1 MKTNFTIKSFRVF
14 DENGVDIELAPITIL
29 TGKNSAGKSSIV
41 KAITLLDSFLKQIK
55 WAKNRGEEIRIADYK
70 IDFTTYPNSLL
81 GGFDKVLHCNSRNE
95 LITFEYTIHS
105 LMLSEDVRVELVFGM
120 GKKDLIRN
128 GYLQQYRIK
137 TLEGKTIYSSTQK
150 DGSWINMNL
159 IKEQCKDF
167 LLAEFAVR
175 SYIKRYGEY
184 DIEHK
189 YSKTEY
195 DKIYSAQMEQL
206 DTFTEQ
212 RRDDT
217 CKYIRNRYSSDVPII
232 NDCGLILEDAKWYY
246 DNQTFFQIPIIEEH
260 LSKMTKEEIILNI
273 RKVVNDAQLSKS
285 EQNVI
290 DLFLNDFAFSN
301 CDSIKKYIREK
312 ECDYLE
318 YLLPDK
324 RPSSLNP
331 ELVGADQ
338 MSIANIDSILWGYS
352 TLEPVF
358 LDLPGEKDEDNNI
371 QNSGANFR
379 VVFEALMLIN
389 ALEKKEELNRRN
401 LADSFSESLKFYNA
415 LCLYASRFIEEVLF
429 PEWSDSITFVSTG
442 RVEMERVY
450 KLDGQDDF
458 SKLLKEYLNAKY
470 LFERNKDSN
479 KGFTNKKYVPDSFM
493 NTWIRKLELGH
504 SITVERELSGYGVYV
519 KLHKQENDEGAVLA
533 DEGYGITQLVSILL
547 SIETVILSNGG
558 LDVIRYYGMSSLDRF
573 DDSSFHYA
581 QRTIAVEEPE
591 IHLHPAIQS
600 KLADMFVAA
609 YEYNIHFIVETHS
622 EYLVRKIQKL
632 VAMKTLEDKEILSSS
647 EGIDS
652 NNVSI
657 YYLYDADI
665 TKRPNTSTP
674 QLQKIEL
681 DKNGY
686 PQEPFGAGFFD
697 VADDLS
703 MDLLTLQIKNQ

>member
-1 MKTNFTIKSFRVF
+1 MNTKFTIKNFRVF

-70 IDFTTYPNSLL
+70 IDFSIYPNSLL
-81 GGFDKVLHCNSRNE
+81 GGFDKVLHRNSRSE
-95 LITFEYTIHS
+95 HITFEYTIHS

-120 GKKDLIRN
+120 SEKDLIRN

-150 DGSWINMNL
+150 DGSWINLNL

-175 SYIKRYGEY
+175 SYNKRYVEY

-195 DKIYSAQMEQL
+195 EKIYSAHMEQL

-217 CKYIRNRYSSDVPII
+217 YKYVRNRYSSDVPIL
-232 NDCGLILEDAKWYY
+232 NDCGLTIEDSKWYY
-246 DNQTFFQIPIIEEH
+246 ENQTFFQIPIVEEY
-260 LSKMTKEEIILNI
+260 LSKMTREEIILNI
-273 RKVVNDAQLSKS
+273 EKLVNDVQLSES
-285 EQNVI
+285 ERNVI
-290 DLFLNDFAFSN
+290 VLFLNDFISSN
-301 CDSIKKYIREK
+301 CDSIKEYIEEK

-318 YLLPDK
+318 HVLPDK
-324 RPSSLNP
+324 RLSSQTP

-338 MSIANIDSILWGYS
+338 MSIANKDSILWGYS
-352 TLEPVF
+352 TLEHVF
-358 LDLPGEKDEDNNI
+358 LGLPNEKDENNNK

-379 VVFEALMLIN
+379 VVFEALILLN
-389 ALEKKEELNRRN
+389 ALENKKELNRN
-401 LADSFSESLKFYNA
+401 YLAGLFSDSLMFYNA
-415 LCLYASRFIEEVLF
+415 LCLYSSRFIEEVLF

-458 SKLLKEYLNAKY
+458 SKLLKGYLNAKY

-493 NTWIRKLELGH
+493 NTWIKKLELGH
-504 SITVERELSGYGVYV
+504 SISVVRESSGYGVYI
-519 KLHKQENDEGAVLA
+519 KLHKEENDEGVVLA

-547 SIETVILSNGG
+547 SIETVILSNKG
-558 LDVIRYYGMSSLDRF
+558 LEVTRYYGMSSLDRF

-591 IHLHPAIQS
+591 IHLHPAFQS

-609 YEYNIHFIVETHS
+609 SEYNIHFIVETHS
-622 EYLVRKIQKL
+622 EYLVRRTQRL
-632 VAMKTLEDKEILSSS
+632 VAEKVYKDAVTLRKL
-647 EGIDS
+647 
-652 NNVSI
+652 NPFRVI
-657 YYLYDADI
+657 YCPQIGKPYDMGLNIYGRFTNFFD
-665 TKRPNTSTP
+665 
-674 QLQKIEL
+674 E
-681 DKNGY
+681 
-686 PQEPFGAGFFD
+686 GFFD
-697 VADDLS
+697 VASKDAIAVSKLERS
-703 MDLLTLQIKNQ
+703 RE

>member
-1 MKTNFTIKSFRVF
+1 MKTNFTIKNFRVF

-81 GGFDKVLHCNSRNE
+81 GGFDKVLHRNSRSE

-120 GKKDLIRN
+120 GEKDLIRN
-128 GYLQQYRIK
+128 GYLQQYWIK

-167 LLAEFAVR
+167 LLAEFAIR
-175 SYIKRYGEY
+175 SYNKRYAEY

-195 DKIYSAQMEQL
+195 EKIYSAHMEQL

-217 CKYIRNRYSSDVPII
+217 CKYIRNCYSSDVPII
-232 NDCGLILEDAKWYY
+232 NDCGLTLENAQWYY
-246 DNQTFFQIPIIEEH
+246 ENQTFFHIPIIEEYF
-260 LSKMTKEEIILNI
+260 SKMTREEIISDI
-273 RKVVNDAQLSKS
+273 EKVVNDAQLSKS

-290 DLFLNDFAFSN
+290 VLFSNDFVSSN
-301 CDSIKKYIREK
+301 CDSIKEYLEEK
-312 ECDYLE
+312 ESDYLGHV
-318 YLLPDK
+318 LPDK
-324 RPSSLNP
+324 RLSTPTP

-338 MSIANIDSILWGYS
+338 MSIANKDSMLWGYS
-352 TLEPVF
+352 TLEHVF
-358 LDLPGEKDEDNNI
+358 LGLPNEKDENNNK

-379 VVFEALMLIN
+379 VVFEALMLLN
-389 ALEKKEELNRRN
+389 ALVNKEELNRN
-401 LADSFSESLKFYNA
+401 YLAGLFSDSLMFYNA
-415 LCLYASRFIEEVLF
+415 LCLYSSRFIEEVLF

-450 KLDGQDDF
+450 KLDGQDNF

-479 KGFTNKKYVPDSFM
+479 KGFTNQKYVPDRFM

-547 SIETVILSNGG
+547 SIETVILANKG
-558 LDVIRYYGMSSLDRF
+558 LEVTRYYGMSSLDRF

-581 QRTIAVEEPE
+581 QQTIAIEEPE
-591 IHLHPAIQS
+591 IHLHPAFQS
-600 KLADMFVAA
+600 LLADMFASA
-609 YEYNIHFIVETHS
+609 SEYNIHFIVETHS
-622 EYLVRKIQKL
+622 EYLIRKFQKK
-632 VAMKTLEDKEILSSS
+632 VALKQFEDKRILQSSN
-647 EGIDS
+647 GIDR
-652 NNVSI
+652 NNISI
-657 YYLYDADI
+657 YYLYDYNFEN
-665 TKRPNTSTP
+665 RPNGTP
-674 QLQKIEL
+674 QLQKITIGK
-681 DKNGY
+681 DGIPNK
-686 PQEPFGAGFFD
+686 PFGKGFFD

-703 MDLLTLQIKNQ
+703 MDLLTLKIQEQ

>member
-1 MKTNFTIKSFRVF
+1 MKTNFTIKNFRVF

-70 IDFTTYPNSLL
+70 IDFSIYPNSLL
-81 GGFDKVLHCNSRNE
+81 GGFDKVLHRNSRSE
-95 LITFEYTIHS
+95 HITFEYTIHS

-137 TLEGKTIYSSTQK
+137 TLEGKTIYSSTPK
-150 DGSWINMNL
+150 DGSWINLNL

-175 SYIKRYGEY
+175 SYNKRYVEY

-195 DKIYSAQMEQL
+195 EKIYSAHMEQL

-217 CKYIRNRYSSDVPII
+217 YKYVRNRYSSDVPIL
-232 NDCGLILEDAKWYY
+232 NDCGLTMEDSKWYY
-246 DNQTFFQIPIIEEH
+246 ENQTFFQIPIVEEY
-260 LSKMTKEEIILNI
+260 LSKMTREEIILNI
-273 RKVVNDAQLSKS
+273 EKLVNDVQLSES
-285 EQNVI
+285 ERNVI
-290 DLFLNDFAFSN
+290 VLFLNDFISSN
-301 CDSIKKYIREK
+301 CDSIKEYIEEK

-318 YLLPDK
+318 HVLPDK
-324 RPSSLNP
+324 RLSSQTP

-338 MSIANIDSILWGYS
+338 MSIVNKDSILWGYS
-352 TLEPVF
+352 TLEHVF
-358 LDLPGEKDEDNNI
+358 LGLPNEKDENNNK

-379 VVFEALMLIN
+379 VVFEALMLLN
-389 ALEKKEELNRRN
+389 ALENKKELNRN
-401 LADSFSESLKFYNA
+401 YLAGLFSDSLMFYNA
-415 LCLYASRFIEEVLF
+415 LCLYSSRFIEEVLF

-458 SKLLKEYLNAKY
+458 SKLLKGYLNAKY

-493 NTWIRKLELGH
+493 NTWIKKLELGH
-504 SITVERELSGYGVYV
+504 SISVVRESSGYGVYI
-519 KLHKQENDEGAVLA
+519 KLHKEENDEGVVLA

-547 SIETVILSNGG
+547 SIETVILSNKG
-558 LDVIRYYGMSSLDRF
+558 LEVTRYYGMSSLDRF

-591 IHLHPAIQS
+591 IHLHPAFQS
-600 KLADMFVAA
+600 KLTDMFVAA
-609 YEYNIHFIVETHS
+609 SEYNIHFIVETHS

-632 VAMKTLEDKEILSSS
+632 VAIKTLEDKEILSSS

-674 QLQKIEL
+674 QIQKIEL

-703 MDLLTLQIKNQ
+703 MDLLTLQIKNK

>member
-1 MKTNFTIKSFRVF
+1 MNTKFTIKNFRVF

-70 IDFTTYPNSLL
+70 IDFSIYPNSLL
-81 GGFDKVLHCNSRNE
+81 GGFDKVLHRNSRSE
-95 LITFEYTIHS
+95 HITFEYTIHS

-120 GKKDLIRN
+120 SEKDLIRN

-150 DGSWINMNL
+150 DGSWINLNL

-175 SYIKRYGEY
+175 SYNKRYVEY

-195 DKIYSAQMEQL
+195 EKIYSAHMEQL

-217 CKYIRNRYSSDVPII
+217 YKYVRNRYSSDVPIL
-232 NDCGLILEDAKWYY
+232 NDCGLTMEDSKWYY
-246 DNQTFFQIPIIEEH
+246 ENQTFFQIPIVEEY
-260 LSKMTKEEIILNI
+260 LSKMTREEIILNI
-273 RKVVNDAQLSKS
+273 EKLVNDVQLSES
-285 EQNVI
+285 ERNVI
-290 DLFLNDFAFSN
+290 VLFLNDFISSN
-301 CDSIKKYIREK
+301 CDSIKEYIEEK

-318 YLLPDK
+318 HVLPDK
-324 RPSSLNP
+324 RLSSQTP

-338 MSIANIDSILWGYS
+338 MSIANKDSILWGYS
-352 TLEPVF
+352 TLEHVF
-358 LDLPGEKDEDNNI
+358 LGLPNEKDENNNK

-379 VVFEALMLIN
+379 VVFEALMLLN
-389 ALEKKEELNRRN
+389 ALENKKELNRN
-401 LADSFSESLKFYNA
+401 YLAGLFSDSLMFYNA
-415 LCLYASRFIEEVLF
+415 LCLYSSRFIEEVLF

-458 SKLLKEYLNAKY
+458 SKLLKGYLNAKY

-493 NTWIRKLELGH
+493 NTWIKKLELGH
-504 SITVERELSGYGVYV
+504 SISVEREPSGYGVYI
-519 KLHKQENDEGAVLA
+519 KLHKEENDEGVVLA

-547 SIETVILSNGG
+547 SIETVILSNKG
-558 LDVIRYYGMSSLDRF
+558 LEVTRYYGMSSLDRF

-591 IHLHPAIQS
+591 IHLHPAFQS

-609 YEYNIHFIVETHS
+609 SEYNIHFIVETHS
-622 EYLVRKIQKL
+622 EYLVRRTQRL
-632 VAMKTLEDKEILSSS
+632 VAEKVYKDAVTLRKL
-647 EGIDS
+647 
-652 NNVSI
+652 NPFRVI
-657 YYLYDADI
+657 YCPQIGKPYDMGLNIYGRFTNFFD
-665 TKRPNTSTP
+665 
-674 QLQKIEL
+674 E
-681 DKNGY
+681 
-686 PQEPFGAGFFD
+686 GFFD
-697 VADDLS
+697 VASKDAIAVSKLERS
-703 MDLLTLQIKNQ
+703 RE